1 MQGRDLFEYAVIR
14 LVPSVEREEFLNIGV
29 ILYCRQQRFLD
40 VRFHLDPER
49 IRAFSKEVELD
60 MVEKYIRAFE
70 GICKGTEADSPI
82 SGFESAERFRWL
94 TAKRSSILQVS
105 AVHPGLCFRAEETL
119 EKLFQELVLC

>member
-14 LVPSVEREEFLNIGV
+14 LVPAVEREEFLNIGV

-60 MVEKYIRAFE
+60 LLEKYISAF
-70 GICKGTEADSPI
+70 GDICKGTEADSPI

-119 EKLFQELVLC
+119 EKLFQKLVLC